1 MTVYYTK
8 FECCCPGQEE
18 WILRRENICSKWS
31 QKLKQLI
38 NQKIIKSTVD
48 HTGGY
53 IINEILTDCCVMV
66 CRAQSASSVLVDKE
80 E

>member
-1 MTVYYTK
+1 MLLSWTRRVNIK
-8 FECCCPGQEE
+8 KGKLLFKVISKLNA
-18 WILRRENICSKWS
+18 IL
-31 QKLKQLI
+31 
-38 NQKIIKSTVD
+38 IKSTVD